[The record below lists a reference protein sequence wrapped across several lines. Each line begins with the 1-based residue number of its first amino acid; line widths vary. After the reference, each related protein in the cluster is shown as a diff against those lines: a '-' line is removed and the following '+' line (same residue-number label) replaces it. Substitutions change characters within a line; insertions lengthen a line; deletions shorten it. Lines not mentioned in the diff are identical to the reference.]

1 MTRTR
6 KSVGR
11 ITFVGAGPGD
21 PGLLT
26 RRACEAIRSADHIVY
41 DRTLPKALLDWV
53 RAETVRAAEEAAA
66 SRRLAGFNRQ
76 FGPEAGIEAGA
87 TSRSASEKAE
97 VERTEFSP
105 AEGASGD
112 VAKVLLSAARSG
124 LHAVHLVHGDPLEH
138 DWVVKEVEAV
148 ARTAIPFEVVPG
160 VSGPAGVATYAGV
173 SLSGMRTTIDI
184 DDVSTVDFEA
194 LAAAARRGLAV
205 TVDHGD
211 LAALRD
217 GLLAAGLE
225 GSTPVAVTG
234 DGTGD
239 TQYTTNSTVDNF
251 VAAAL
256 GFSGRVVCMF
266 GPGLEQRDKLAWW
279 ENRPLYGWKVL
290 VPRTKEQAGAMSE
303 RLRAYG
309 AMPCEVPTIA
319 VEPPRTPAQ
328 MERAIKGLVDGR
340 YAWTIFTS
348 VNAVRAVWEKFAEHG
363 LDARHFGGVKIA
375 CIGEATADA
384 VRAFG
389 IEPELVPSGEQTSEG
404 LLAEFSPHDKVLDP
418 VGRVLLPRADIA
430 TETLAAGL
438 IERGW
443 EVDDVTA
450 YRTVRAAPP
459 PAEIRDA
466 IKSGGF
472 DAVLFTSSSTVR
484 NLVGIAGKP
493 HQRTVV
499 AVIGP
504 KTAETAK
511 EFGLRV
517 DVQPAHASVP
527 DLVEALAQYAVDLR
541 ERLAAMPAKQRRGSK
556 VQGPTALRFR

>member
-6 KSVGR
+6 KSTGH
-11 ITFVGAGPGD
+11 ISFVGAGPGD

-26 RRACEAIRSADHIVY
+26 RRAHDALGTVDQVVY
-41 DRTLPKALLDWV
+41 DRGVPDTLLTAV
-53 RAETVRAAEEAAA
+53 RAFAPEEA
-66 SRRLAGFNRQ
+66 Q
-76 FGPEAGIEAGA
+76 F
-87 TSRSASEKAE
+87 T
-97 VERTEFSP
+97 P
-105 AEGASGD
+105 AEGAPGD

-124 LHAVHLVHGDPLEH
+124 LHAVHLVAGDPFGH
-138 DWVVKEVEAV
+138 DAVVKEVQAV
-148 ARTAIPFEVVPG
+148 ARTAVPFEVVPG
-160 VSGPAGVATYAGV
+160 IPQAAGVAAYAGV
-173 SLSGMRTTIDI
+173 PLTGVRTSADV
-184 DDVSTVDFEA
+184 DDVSSVDFEA
-194 LAAAARRGLAV
+194 LAAAVARGATAV
-205 TVDHGD
+205 AVDAGD
-211 LAALRD
+211 LAAVRD
-217 GLLAAGLE
+217 GLLAAGVE
-225 GSTPVAVTG
+225 AQTPVAVTG
-234 DGTGD
+234 DGTGE
-239 TQYTTNSTVDNF
+239 TQYSSSSTVDSV

-256 GFSGRVVCMF
+256 GFSGRVVLTV
-266 GPGLEQRDKLAWW
+266 GSAVAHRDKLSWW

-303 RLRAYG
+303 RLRGYG
-309 AMPCEVPTIA
+309 AIPCEVPTIA

-340 YAWTIFTS
+340 YAWVVFTS

-375 CIGEATADA
+375 CIGEATAAA
-384 VRAFG
+384 VRDFG
-389 IEPELVPSGEQTSEG
+389 IQPELIPAGEQSSEG
-404 LLAEFSPHDKVLDP
+404 LLAEFSPHDEILDP

-438 IERGW
+438 TERGW

-459 PAEIRDA
+459 PADIRDA

-493 HQRTVV
+493 HTRTVV

-504 KTAETAK
+504 KTAETAA

-517 DVQPAHASVP
+517 DAQPQHASVP
-527 DLVEALAQYAVDLR
+527 DLVEALAQYAVELR
-541 ERLAAMPAKQRRGSK
+541 EKLAAMPAKQRRGSK

>member
-6 KSVGR
+6 KSNGR
-11 ITFVGAGPGD
+11 ISFVGAGPGD

-26 RRACEAIRSADHIVY
+26 RRAYDALTSADHVVY
-41 DRTLPKALLDWV
+41 DRSVPANLLD
-53 RAETVRAAEEAAA
+53 AVRAAGRAD
-66 SRRLAGFNRQ
+66 
-76 FGPEAGIEAGA
+76 
-87 TSRSASEKAE
+87 AE
-97 VERTEFSP
+97 YSP
-105 AEGASGD
+105 AEGVPGD
-112 VAKVLLSAARSG
+112 VAKVLLSGARSG
-124 LHAVHLVHGDPLEH
+124 LHTVHLIAGDPFAHES
-138 DWVVKEVEAV
+138 VVKEVQAV
-148 ARTAIPFEVVPG
+148 ARTNVPFEVVPG
-160 VSGPAGVATYAGV
+160 VTQAAGVASYAGV
-173 SLSGMRTTIDI
+173 PLTGVRTVADV
-184 DDVSTVDFEA
+184 DDVASLDFEA
-194 LAAAARRGLAV
+194 LVAAVGRGSAAL
-205 TVDHGD
+205 TVDAGE
-211 LAALRD
+211 LGSVRD
-217 GLLAAGLE
+217 GLLAAGADPD
-225 GSTPVAVTG
+225 TPVAITG
-234 DGTGD
+234 DGTGE
-239 TQYTTNSTVDNF
+239 TQYTVTSTVDAV
-251 VAAAL
+251 VAASL
-256 GFSGRVVCMF
+256 GFTGRVVLGM
-266 GPGLEQRDKLAWW
+266 GPGVAHRDKLGWW
-279 ENRPLYGWKVL
+279 ESRPLYGWKVL

-303 RLRAYG
+303 RLRGYG
-309 AMPCEVPTIA
+309 AIPCEVPTIA

-328 MERAIKGLVDGR
+328 MERAVKGLVDGR
-340 YAWTIFTS
+340 YAWVIFTS

-389 IEPELVPSGEQTSEG
+389 IQPELVPTGEQSSEG
-404 LLAEFSPHDKVLDP
+404 LLAEFSPHDEVLDP

-430 TETLAAGL
+430 TETLTAGL
-438 IERGW
+438 TEMGW

-493 HQRTVV
+493 HARTVV

-504 KTAETAK
+504 KTAETAT

-527 DLVEALAQYAVDLR
+527 DLVEALASYAVELR
-541 ERLAAMPAKQRRGSK
+541 EKLAAMPAKQRRGSK

>member
-6 KSVGR
+6 KGTGR
-11 ITFVGAGPGD
+11 ISFVGAGPGD

-26 RRACEAIRSADHIVY
+26 RRAIESFADADHVVH
-41 DRTLPKALLDWV
+41 DRGLPEPL
-53 RAETVRAAEEAAA
+53 
-66 SRRLAGFNRQ
+66 
-76 FGPEAGIEAGA
+76 IEAV
-87 TSRSASEKAE
+87 RSDTAPE
-97 VERTEFSP
+97 TEFSP

-124 LHAVHLVHGDPLEH
+124 LHAVHLVAGDPFAHASVL
-138 DWVVKEVEAV
+138 KEVQAV
-148 ARTAIPFEVVPG
+148 ARTNVPFEVIPG
-160 VSGPAGVATYAGV
+160 VPTAAGVTTYAGAPLAGV
-173 SLSGMRTTIDI
+173 RITADV
-184 DDVSTVDFEA
+184 DDVHTLDYEAVATGLARGSAA
-194 LAAAARRGLAV
+194 LA
-205 TVDHGD
+205 VDAGD

-217 GLLAAGLE
+217 GLIAAAAAPG
-225 GSTPVAVTG
+225 TAVAVTG

-239 TQYTTNSTVDNF
+239 TQYTAVSTLENV

-256 GFSGRVVCMF
+256 GFAGRVVLTL
-266 GPGLEQRDKLAWW
+266 GPAVAHREKLGWW

-290 VPRTKEQAGAMSE
+290 VPRTKEQAGAMSA

-309 AMPCEVPTIA
+309 AIPCEVPTIA

-389 IEPELVPSGEQTSEG
+389 IQPELVPDGEQSSEG
-404 LLAEFSPHDKVLDP
+404 LLAEFSPHDEVLDP
-418 VGRVLLPRADIA
+418 VGRILLPRADIA
-430 TETLAAGL
+430 TETLTAGL
-438 IERGW
+438 TERGW

-493 HQRTVV
+493 HARTVV

-504 KTAETAK
+504 KTAETAV

-517 DVQPAHASVP
+517 DVRPTHASVP
-527 DLVEALAQYAVDLR
+527 DLVEALASYAVELR
-541 ERLAAMPAKQRRGSK
+541 EKLAVMPAKQRRGSK

>member
-6 KSVGR
+6 KTVGR
-11 ITFVGAGPGD
+11 ISFVGAGPGD

-26 RRACEAIRSADHIVY
+26 RRAYDALIAADHIVY
-41 DRTLPKALLDWV
+41 DRGVPDALLEWITAEV
-53 RAETVRAAEEAAA
+53 RRA
-66 SRRLAGFNRQ
+66 G
-76 FGPEAGIEAGA
+76 GPEGTVEETEPSEA
-87 TSRSASEKAE
+87 TQ
-97 VERTEFSP
+97 FSP
-105 AEGASGD
+105 AEGVPGD
-112 VAKVLLSAARSG
+112 VAKVLMSAARSG
-124 LHAVHLVHGDPLEH
+124 LHAVHLVAGDPFEH
-138 DWVVKEVEAV
+138 DSVVKEVQAV
-148 ARTAIPFEVVPG
+148 ARTAVPFEVVPG
-160 VSGPAGVATYAGV
+160 VSGPAAVATYAGIA
-173 SLSGMRTTIDI
+173 LPGARTTMVV
-184 DDVSTVDFEA
+184 DDVQATDFEA
-194 LAAAARRGLAV
+194 LAAAAPRGLAV
-205 TVDHGD
+205 TADAGD
-211 LAALRD
+211 LAAVRD
-217 GLLAAGLE
+217 GLLAAGLD
-225 GSTPVAVTG
+225 GSTPVAITG
-234 DGTGD
+234 DGTGNA
-239 TQYTTNSTVDNF
+239 QYTSSSTVDSF
-251 VAAAL
+251 VAASL
-256 GFSGRVVCMF
+256 GTTGRVVLSL
-266 GPGLEQRDKLAWW
+266 GPSLVNRDKLGWW

-375 CIGEATADA
+375 CIGEATADM

-389 IEPELVPSGEQTSEG
+389 IQPELLPSGEQTSEG
-404 LLAEFSPHDKVLDP
+404 LLAEFSPHDEILDP

-438 IERGW
+438 LERGW

-450 YRTVRAAPP
+450 YRTVRASPP
-459 PAEIRDA
+459 SAEIRDS

-472 DAVLFTSSSTVR
+472 DAVLFTSSSTVK

-493 HQRTVV
+493 HTRTVV

-504 KTAETAK
+504 KTADTAA
-511 EFGLRV
+511 EAGLRV

-527 DLVEALAQYAVDLR
+527 DLVEALATYAIELR
-541 ERLAAMPAKQRRGSK
+541 DKLAAMPAKQRRGSK

>member
-6 KSVGR
+6 KPAGH
-11 ITFVGAGPGD
+11 IAFVGAGPGD

-26 RRACEAIRSADHIVY
+26 RRAY
-41 DRTLPKALLDWV
+41 DALLDADHVVFDQAVPAVLLNEV
-53 RAETVRAAEEAAA
+53 RMVAHE
-66 SRRLAGFNRQ
+66 S
-76 FGPEAGIEAGA
+76 
-87 TSRSASEKAE
+87 
-97 VERTEFSP
+97 TEFSP
-105 AEGASGD
+105 AEGDPGD
-112 VAKVLLSAARSG
+112 VAKVLLTEAKAGRN
-124 LHAVHLVHGDPLEH
+124 AVRLVAGDPFGHEA
-138 DWVVKEVEAV
+138 VVKEVQAI
-148 ARTAIPFEVVPG
+148 ARTNVHFAVVPG
-160 VSGPAGVATYAGV
+160 VGTASGV
-173 SLSGMRTTIDI
+173 STYSGVPLTGVRSSVDV
-184 DDVSTVDFEA
+184 DDVTTLDFDG
-194 LAAAARRGLAV
+194 LAAAVRHGSAALAV
-205 TVDHGD
+205 DAGELATV
-211 LAALRD
+211 RD
-217 GLLAAGLE
+217 GLLAAGVDGTL
-225 GSTPVAVTG
+225 PVAVTG
-234 DGTGD
+234 DGTSE
-239 TQYTTNSTVDNF
+239 TQYTTISTVDSF

-256 GFSGRVVCMF
+256 GFSGRVVVIV
-266 GPGLEQRDKLAWW
+266 GNGVHQVDKLGWW
-279 ENRPLYGWKVL
+279 ERRPLYGWRVL
-290 VPRTKEQAGAMSE
+290 VPRTKEQAGVMSA

-309 AMPCEVPTIA
+309 AIPCEVPTIA

-340 YAWTIFTS
+340 YAWAIFTS
-348 VNAVRAVWEKFAEHG
+348 ANAVRAVWEKFAEHG

-389 IEPELVPSGEQTSEG
+389 IQPELVPSGDQSSEG
-404 LLAEFSPHDKVLDP
+404 LLAEFAPYDEIFDP
-418 VGRVLLPRADIA
+418 VGRILLPRADIA

-438 IERGW
+438 TERGW

-459 PAEIRDA
+459 PEEIRNA

-499 AVIGP
+499 SVIGP
-504 KTAETAK
+504 KTAETAV

-517 DVQPAHASVP
+517 DVQPEHASVP
-527 DLVEALAQYAVDLR
+527 DLVEALASYAVELR

>member
-1 MTRTR
+1 MNRNR
-6 KSVGR
+6 KAAGR
-11 ITFVGAGPGD
+11 IAFVGAGPGD

-26 RRACEAIRSADHIVY
+26 RRAHDALNQADHIVY
-41 DRTLPKALLDWV
+41 DRGVPESLLTV
-53 RAETVRAAEEAAA
+53 IRAEAH
-66 SRRLAGFNRQ
+66 
-76 FGPEAGIEAGA
+76 PE
-87 TSRSASEKAE
+87 
-97 VERTEFSP
+97 TEFSP

-124 LHAVHLVHGDPLEH
+124 LSAVHLVAGDPFGQEG
-138 DWVVKEVEAV
+138 VVREVQAV
-148 ARTAIPFEVVPG
+148 ARTAVPFEVVPG
-160 VSGPAGVATYAGV
+160 IGQAEGVAAYAGV
-173 SLSGMRTTIDI
+173 PLSGVRTAA
-184 DDVSTVDFEA
+184 DVEDVTTLDFEA
-194 LAAAARRGLAV
+194 TAAAVARGSVALAI
-205 TVDHGD
+205 DAGD
-211 LAALRD
+211 LATVRD
-217 GLLAAGLE
+217 GLLAAGVE
-225 GSTPVAVTG
+225 GTVPVSVTG
-234 DGTGD
+234 DGTGE
-239 TQYTTNSTVDNF
+239 TQYTTASTVDSV

-256 GFSGRVVCMF
+256 GFTGRIVLAIGANVT
-266 GPGLEQRDKLAWW
+266 QRDKLGWW
-279 ENRPLYGWKVL
+279 ENRPLYGWRVL

-303 RLRAYG
+303 RLRGYG
-309 AMPCEVPTIA
+309 AIPCEVPTIA

-328 MERAIKGLVDGR
+328 MERAVKGLVDGR
-340 YAWTIFTS
+340 YAWVIFTS

-375 CIGEATADA
+375 CIGEVTAEA
-384 VRAFG
+384 VRALG
-389 IEPELVPSGEQTSEG
+389 IRPELVPSGEQTSEG
-404 LLAEFSPHDKVLDP
+404 LLAEFAPHDPVLDP

-438 IERGW
+438 LDRGW

-493 HQRTVV
+493 HARTVV

-504 KTAETAK
+504 KTAETAI

-517 DVQPAHASVP
+517 DVQPDHASVP
-527 DLVEALAQYAVDLR
+527 DLVEALASYGVELR
-541 ERLAAMPAKQRRGSK
+541 EKLAAMPAKQRRGSK

>member
-1 MTRTR
+1 
-6 KSVGR
+6 
-11 ITFVGAGPGD
+11 
-21 PGLLT
+21 
-26 RRACEAIRSADHIVY
+26 
-41 DRTLPKALLDWV
+41 
-53 RAETVRAAEEAAA
+53 
-66 SRRLAGFNRQ
+66 
-76 FGPEAGIEAGA
+76 
-87 TSRSASEKAE
+87 
-97 VERTEFSP
+97 
-105 AEGASGD
+105 

-124 LHAVHLVHGDPLEH
+124 LHAVHLVAGDPFGH
-138 DWVVKEVEAV
+138 DAVVKEVQAV
-148 ARTAIPFEVVPG
+148 ARTAVPFEVVPG
-160 VSGPAGVATYAGV
+160 IGQSAGVAAYVGV
-173 SLSGMRTTIDI
+173 PLTGVRTVADV
-184 DDVSTVDFEA
+184 DDVAGVDFEA
-194 LAAAARRGLAV
+194 LAAAVGRGATAVAVDAGELA
-205 TVDHGD
+205 TV
-211 LAALRD
+211 RD
-217 GLLAAGLE
+217 GLLAAGVD
-225 GSTPVAVTG
+225 SMTPVAVTG
-234 DGTGD
+234 DGTGE
-239 TQYTTNSTVDNF
+239 TQYTTSSTVDSV

-256 GFSGRVVCMF
+256 GFSGRVVLTV
-266 GPGLEQRDKLAWW
+266 GANVAQRDKLSWW

-303 RLRAYG
+303 RLRGYG
-309 AMPCEVPTIA
+309 AIPCEVPTIA

-340 YAWTIFTS
+340 YAWVIFTS

-375 CIGEATADA
+375 CIGEATAAA
-384 VRAFG
+384 VRDFG
-389 IEPELVPSGEQTSEG
+389 IQPELIPAGEQSSEG
-404 LLAEFSPHDKVLDP
+404 LLAEFSPHDEVLDP

-438 IERGW
+438 TERGW

-493 HQRTVV
+493 HTRTVV

-504 KTAETAK
+504 KTAETAV

-517 DVQPAHASVP
+517 DVQPTTASVP
-527 DLVEALAQYAVDLR
+527 DLVEALASYAVELR
-541 ERLAAMPAKQRRGSK
+541 EKLAAMPAKQRRGSK

>member
-1 MTRTR
+1 MIRSR
-6 KSVGR
+6 KSTGHVS
-11 ITFVGAGPGD
+11 FVGAGPGD

-26 RRACEAIRSADHIVY
+26 RRALDALASADQVVF
-41 DRTLPKALLDWV
+41 DRGVPEPLL
-53 RAETVRAAEEAAA
+53 ATIRAAAHEDA
-66 SRRLAGFNRQ
+66 Q
-76 FGPEAGIEAGA
+76 
-87 TSRSASEKAE
+87 
-97 VERTEFSP
+97 FSP
-105 AEGASGD
+105 AEGGSGD

-124 LHAVHLVHGDPLEH
+124 LHGVHLVAGDPFGHES
-138 DWVVKEVEAV
+138 VVREVQAV
-148 ARTAIPFEVVPG
+148 ARTAVPFEVVPG
-160 VSGPAGVATYAGV
+160 IGQAAGVATYAGV
-173 SLSGMRTTIDI
+173 PLTGVRVTA
-184 DDVSTVDFEA
+184 DVDALSTVDFPA
-194 LAAAARRGLAV
+194 LVAAAVHGSVALSAPAGELAGV
-205 TVDHGD
+205 
-211 LAALRD
+211 RD
-217 GLLAAGLE
+217 GLLAAGLDPA
-225 GSTPVAVTG
+225 SPVAITG
-234 DGTGD
+234 DGTGE
-239 TQYTTNSTVDNF
+239 TQHTTSSTVDSM
-251 VAAAL
+251 VSAAL
-256 GFSGRVVCMF
+256 GYAGQIVLTLGAGV
-266 GPGLEQRDKLAWW
+266 PARDKLSWW

-309 AMPCEVPTIA
+309 AIPCEVPTIA

-340 YAWTIFTS
+340 YAWVVFTS

-375 CIGEATADA
+375 CIGEATAAA
-384 VRAFG
+384 VRDFG
-389 IEPELVPSGEQTSEG
+389 IQPELVPAGEQSSEG
-404 LLAEFSPHDKVLDP
+404 LLAEFSPHDEVLDP

-438 IERGW
+438 TERGW

-493 HQRTVV
+493 HARTVV

-504 KTAETAK
+504 KTADTAV

-527 DLVEALAQYAVDLR
+527 DLVEALASYAVELR
-541 ERLAAMPAKQRRGSK
+541 EKLAAMPAKQRRGSK